1 MAANKNITIDEVKH
15 IAKLSKL
22 NIPDDKR
29 AEISLTRIYGI
40 GSTTSKEI
48 MSDAGVAGNPRVK
61 DLTEG
66 ELAKIREVI
75 DKNVVVEG
83 DLRQEVNLNIRR
95 LMDIGTYRGNRHRKN
110 LPVRGQ
116 RTKTN
121 SRTKRGKR
129 QAVAGR
135 KIERK

>member
-1 MAANKNITIDEVKH
+1 MALISGVNIT
-15 IAKLSKL
+15 
-22 NIPDDKR
+22 DDKR
-29 AEISLTRIYGI
+29 AEVSLTHVFGI
-40 GSTTSKEI
+40 GPTKAKEI
-48 MSDAGVAGNPRVK
+48 ISDAGIDGNPRVK
-61 DLTEG
+61 DLTE
-66 ELAKIREVI
+66 EQLTKIREII

-95 LMDIGTYRGNRHRKN
+95 LIDIVTYRGNRHRRN

-129 QAVAGR
+129 QAVAGKR
-135 KIERK
+135 IERK

>member
-1 MAANKNITIDEVKH
+1 MALISGV
-15 IAKLSKL
+15 
-22 NIPDDKR
+22 NIPDNKR
-29 AEISLTRIYGI
+29 AEVSLTSIFGI
-40 GSTTSKEI
+40 GPTKSKEI
-48 MSDAGVAGNPRVK
+48 MSDAGIDGNPRIK
-61 DLTEG
+61 DLTE
-66 ELAKIREVI
+66 EQLAKIREVI

-95 LMDIGTYRGNRHRKN
+95 LIDIGTYRGNRHRRN

-129 QAVAGR
+129 QAVAGK

>member
-1 MAANKNITIDEVKH
+1 MALISGV
-15 IAKLSKL
+15 
-22 NIPDDKR
+22 NIPDNKR
-29 AEISLTRIYGI
+29 AEVALTSIFGI
-40 GSTTSKEI
+40 GPTKSKEI
-48 MSDAGVAGNPRVK
+48 MSDAGIDGNPRIK
-61 DLTEG
+61 DLTE
-66 ELAKIREVI
+66 EQLAKIREVI

-95 LMDIGTYRGNRHRKN
+95 LIDIGTYRGNRHRRN

-129 QAVAGR
+129 QAVAGK

>member
-1 MAANKNITIDEVKH
+1 MALISGV
-15 IAKLSKL
+15 

-29 AEISLTRIYGI
+29 AEVSLTHVFGI
-40 GSTTSKEI
+40 GPTKAKEI
-48 MSDAGVAGNPRVK
+48 ISDAGIDGNPRVK
-61 DLTEG
+61 DLTE
-66 ELAKIREVI
+66 EQLTKIREII

-95 LMDIGTYRGNRHRKN
+95 LVDIGTYRGNRHRRN

-129 QAVAGR
+129 QAVAGKR
-135 KIERK
+135 IERK

>member
-1 MAANKNITIDEVKH
+1 MALISGV
-15 IAKLSKL
+15 

-29 AEISLTRIYGI
+29 AEVSLTHVFGI
-40 GSTTSKEI
+40 GPTKAKEI
-48 MSDAGVAGNPRVK
+48 ISDAGIDGNPRVK
-61 DLTEG
+61 DLTE
-66 ELAKIREVI
+66 EQLTKIREII

-83 DLRQEVNLNIRR
+83 DLLQEVNLNIRR
-95 LMDIGTYRGNRHRKN
+95 LIDIGTYRGNRHRRN

-129 QAVAGR
+129 QAVAGKR
-135 KIERK
+135 IERK

>member
-1 MAANKNITIDEVKH
+1 MALISGV
-15 IAKLSKL
+15 

-29 AEISLTRIYGI
+29 AEVSLTHVFGI
-40 GSTTSKEI
+40 GPTKAKEI
-48 MSDAGVAGNPRVK
+48 ISDAGIDGNPRVK
-61 DLTEG
+61 DLTE
-66 ELAKIREVI
+66 EQLTKIREII

-95 LMDIGTYRGNRHRKN
+95 LIDIGRYRGNRHRRN

-129 QAVAGR
+129 QAVAGKR
-135 KIERK
+135 IERK

>member
-1 MAANKNITIDEVKH
+1 MALISGV
-15 IAKLSKL
+15 

-29 AEISLTRIYGI
+29 AEVSLTHVFGI
-40 GSTTSKEI
+40 GPTKAKEI
-48 MSDAGVAGNPRVK
+48 ISDAGIDGNPRVK
-61 DLTEG
+61 DLTE
-66 ELAKIREVI
+66 EQLTKIREII

-95 LMDIGTYRGNRHRKN
+95 LIDIGTYRGNRHRRN

-129 QAVAGR
+129 
-135 KIERK
+135 

>member
-1 MAANKNITIDEVKH
+1 MALISGV
-15 IAKLSKL
+15 

-29 AEISLTRIYGI
+29 AEVSLTHIFGI
-40 GSTTSKEI
+40 GPTKSKEI
-48 MSDAGVAGNPRVK
+48 ISDAGIDGNPRVK
-61 DLTEG
+61 DLTEE

-95 LMDIGTYRGNRHRKN
+95 LIDIGTYRGNRHRRN
-110 LPVRGQ
+110 LPARGQ

-129 QAVAGR
+129 QAVAGKR
-135 KIERK
+135 IERK

>member
-1 MAANKNITIDEVKH
+1 MALISGV
-15 IAKLSKL
+15 

-29 AEISLTRIYGI
+29 AEVSLTRIFGI
-40 GSTTSKEI
+40 GPTKSKEI
-48 MSDAGVAGNPRVK
+48 ISDAGIDGNPRVK
-61 DLTEG
+61 DLTEE

-95 LMDIGTYRGNRHRKN
+95 LIDIGTYRGNRHRRN

-129 QAVAGR
+129 QAVAGKR
-135 KIERK
+135 IERK

>member
-1 MAANKNITIDEVKH
+1 MALISGV
-15 IAKLSKL
+15 

-29 AEISLTRIYGI
+29 AEVSLTHVFGI
-40 GSTTSKEI
+40 GPTKSKEI
-48 MSDAGVAGNPRVK
+48 ISDAGIDGNPRVK
-61 DLTEG
+61 DLTE
-66 ELAKIREVI
+66 EQLAKIREII

-95 LMDIGTYRGNRHRKN
+95 LIDIGTYRGNRHRRN

-129 QAVAGR
+129 QAVAGKR
-135 KIERK
+135 IERK

>member
-1 MAANKNITIDEVKH
+1 MALISGV
-15 IAKLSKL
+15 

-29 AEISLTRIYGI
+29 AEVSLTHVFGI
-40 GSTTSKEI
+40 GPTKAKEI
-48 MSDAGVAGNPRVK
+48 ISDAGIDGNPRVK
-61 DLTEG
+61 DLTE
-66 ELAKIREVI
+66 EQLTKIREII

-95 LMDIGTYRGNRHRKN
+95 LIDIGTYRGNRHRRN
-110 LPVRGQ
+110 LPVRCQ

-129 QAVAGR
+129 QAVAGKR
-135 KIERK
+135 IERK

>member
-1 MAANKNITIDEVKH
+1 MALISGV
-15 IAKLSKL
+15 
-22 NIPDDKR
+22 NIPDNKR
-29 AEISLTRIYGI
+29 AEVSLTHVFGI
-40 GSTTSKEI
+40 GPTKSKEI
-48 MSDAGVAGNPRVK
+48 ISDAGIDGNPRIK
-61 DLTEG
+61 DLTE
-66 ELAKIREVI
+66 EQLAKIREVI

-95 LMDIGTYRGNRHRKN
+95 LIDIGTYRGNRHRRN

-129 QAVAGR
+129 QAVAGKR
-135 KIERK
+135 IERK

>member
-1 MAANKNITIDEVKH
+1 MALISGV
-15 IAKLSKL
+15 

-29 AEISLTRIYGI
+29 AEVSLTHVFGI
-40 GSTTSKEI
+40 GPTKAKEI
-48 MSDAGVAGNPRVK
+48 ISDAGIDWNPRVK
-61 DLTEG
+61 DLTE
-66 ELAKIREVI
+66 EQLTKIREII

-95 LMDIGTYRGNRHRKN
+95 LIDIGTYRGNRHRRN

-129 QAVAGR
+129 QAVAGKR
-135 KIERK
+135 IERK

>member
-1 MAANKNITIDEVKH
+1 MALISGV
-15 IAKLSKL
+15 
-22 NIPDDKR
+22 NIPDNKR
-29 AEISLTRIYGI
+29 AEVSLTHVFGI
-40 GSTTSKEI
+40 GPTKSKEI
-48 MSDAGVAGNPRVK
+48 ISDAGIDGNPRVK
-61 DLTEG
+61 DLTE
-66 ELAKIREVI
+66 EQLAKIREII

-95 LMDIGTYRGNRHRKN
+95 LIDIGTYRGNRHRRN

-129 QAVAGR
+129 QAVAGKR
-135 KIERK
+135 IERK

>member
-1 MAANKNITIDEVKH
+1 MALISGV
-15 IAKLSKL
+15 

-29 AEISLTRIYGI
+29 AEVSLTHIFGI
-40 GSTTSKEI
+40 GPTKSKEI
-48 MSDAGVAGNPRVK
+48 ISDAGIDGNPRVK
-61 DLTEG
+61 DLTEE

-95 LMDIGTYRGNRHRKN
+95 LIDIGTYRGNRHRRN

-129 QAVAGR
+129 QAVAGKR
-135 KIERK
+135 IERK